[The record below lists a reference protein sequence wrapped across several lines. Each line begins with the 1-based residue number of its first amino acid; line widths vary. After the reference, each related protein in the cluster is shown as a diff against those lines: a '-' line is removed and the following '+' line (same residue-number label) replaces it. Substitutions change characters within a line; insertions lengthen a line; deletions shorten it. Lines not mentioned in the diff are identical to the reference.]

1 MLNLIATKWLHVLVH
16 KHNLEKTATQW
27 QLCTFFTMEAIGQH
41 GTVDSS
47 ALLGLLHS
55 LHGLH
60 GLLSGPL
67 LGLRAG

>member
-1 MLNLIATKWLHVLVH
+1 MFWFTSTIWK
-16 KHNLEKTATQW
+16 KTATQW

-41 GTVDSS
+41 GTVDS

-67 LGLRAG
+67 LGLGAG